1 MVIAC
6 LAIHDGK
13 AKDELTQ
20 IYKGLSKEYG
30 DKFNYYNT
38 TLENFLD
45 IWVNYMDPA
54 YKSKCI
60 FIKKDFNG
68 YVRITYGKY
77 TFERRTMQSSDGK
90 EHVPVNVY
98 AYFPS
103 KKNNIK
109 EW

>member
-6 LAIHDGK
+6 LAIHDEEV
-13 AKDELTQ
+13 KDELTQ

-30 DKFNYYNT
+30 DKFNYFHT

-45 IWVNYMDPA
+45 IWTNYMDPI
-54 YKSKCI
+54 YKSKCV
-60 FIKKDFNG
+60 FIRKNSDG
-68 YVRITYGKY
+68 QVRTTYGRHTY
-77 TFERRTMQSSDGK
+77 ERRIMVSGDGK
-90 EHVPVNVY
+90 EFVPVNVY
-98 AYFPS
+98 DYFHP

>member
-13 AKDELTQ
+13 VKEELTQ
-20 IYKGLSKEYG
+20 IYKGLSREYG
-30 DKFNYYNT
+30 DKFNYYHT

-45 IWVNYMDPA
+45 IWSNYMDPV
-54 YKSKCI
+54 YKSKCV
-60 FIKKDFNG
+60 FIRKNCDG
-68 YVRITYGKY
+68 QVRITYGRY
-77 TFERRTMQSSDGK
+77 TCERRTMLSGDGK

-98 AYFPS
+98 TYFPS

>member
-6 LAIHDGK
+6 LAIHDEEV
-13 AKDELTQ
+13 KDELTQ

-30 DKFNYYNT
+30 DKFNYYHT

-45 IWVNYMDPA
+45 IWVNYMDPI
-54 YKSKCI
+54 YKSKCV
-60 FIKKDFNG
+60 FIRKDCNG
-68 YVRITYGKY
+68 KVRITYARN
-77 TFERRTMQSSDGK
+77 TFGRRIMVSAEGN
-90 EHVPVNVY
+90 EYVPVSVY
-98 AYFPS
+98 DYFHP

>member
-13 AKDELTQ
+13 VEDELTQ
-20 IYKGLSKEYG
+20 IYKELSKEYG
-30 DKFNYYNT
+30 DKFNYYHT

-45 IWVNYMDPA
+45 TWSWYMDPI
-54 YKSKCI
+54 YKSKCV
-60 FIKKDFNG
+60 FIRKDFDG
-68 YVRITYGKY
+68 KVRITYGRY
-77 TFERRTMQSSDGK
+77 TFERRTMQSGDGK

-98 AYFPS
+98 AYFHP

>member
-13 AKDELTQ
+13 VEEELTQ

-30 DKFNYYNT
+30 NKFNYYHT
-38 TLENFLD
+38 TLKTFLD
-45 IWVNYMDPA
+45 IWVNYMDSI
-54 YKSKCI
+54 YKSKCV
-60 FIKKDFNG
+60 FIKKNSDG
-68 YVRITYGKY
+68 HVRITYGRY
-77 TFERRTMQSSDGK
+77 TYKRRTMQSGDGG

-98 AYFPS
+98 DYFYP

>member
-6 LAIHDGK
+6 LAIHDEK
-13 AKDELTQ
+13 VEVELTQ

-30 DKFNYYNT
+30 DKFKFYNT

-45 IWVNYMDPA
+45 VWVNYMDPI
-54 YKSKCI
+54 YKSKCV
-60 FIKKDFNG
+60 FIRKNSDG
-68 YVRITYGKY
+68 QVRITYSRN
-77 TFERRTMQSSDGK
+77 TFERRIMVSAEGN
-90 EHVPVNVY
+90 EYVPVNVY
-98 AYFPS
+98 DYFYP